1 MCIFSNSELYLSCFL
16 SFFII
21 QSELV
26 IILHE
31 FFHYKTDKVS
41 CFCNCI
47 SCSFNS
53 FVFQFPPISETHG
66 TLKIINVSFSTL
78 LQEVFLG
85 HSSFPL
91 SKKKQIF
98 HSIWLDLVECTF
110 HFTELTGQTRLLEG
124 LIPQRLQINIIRRW
138 YRPLLNNARGYHAS
152 VPSNCCIFFSF
163 LQTDGYDWSVLTNAK
178 HP

>member
-1 MCIFSNSELYLSCFL
+1 MFL
-16 SFFII
+16 EFFII

-31 FFHYKTDKVS
+31 FSHYKTDKVS

-53 FVFQFPPISETHG
+53 FVFQFPPIGETHG
-66 TLKIINVSFSTL
+66 ILINVSFSTL

-98 HSIWLDLVECTF
+98 NSIWLDLVEGTF

-138 YRPLLNNARGYHAS
+138 YTPLLNNARGYHAS
-152 VPSNCCIFFSF
+152 VPSNCCIFFANLRVWRAGS
-163 LQTDGYDWSVLTNAK
+163 DPSALTQFRS
-178 HP
+178 